1 MPLCLCV
8 LVVERIVVEA
18 IRMEERRDKIS
29 AHPALAALLILIAFT
44 SAFAQA
50 RCLTAD
56 EIKRISDQLDANI
69 TRPFNKKLSDDLI
82 KLAARQQQRLQDNV
96 ADNKSGDT
104 IIKTL
109 QTSREQNT
117 NELCAIVKQ
126 YGWPSRDL
134 VGDDGAR
141 AAFFL
146 LRNSS
151 TSELQ
156 RDLLP
161 VIIAAVKKGEIKKTA
176 FAAYIDQLR
185 LSAGLKQIFGT
196 QATILN
202 GFLVL
207 FPITDEIH
215 VDARRKQYDLPPLA
229 EYLRGLEKLY
239 RLPLIK
245 STGALTNS
253 FSDNSQI
260 SIARATD
267 SELLGASSSDD
278 VDVVRVETN
287 LVSLNISVY
296 ATKLRTEVAKLE
308 QKDFAIKEDGHP
320 QEISFFA
327 TTDVPFDL
335 VLLLDLSGST
345 ADKRDLIR
353 KSTRRFIEA
362 ARPADRIAIVTFA
375 DDFWIVSPLTVDRE
389 KLLSA
394 AKQISGGGGSRV
406 WDALE
411 FTLDQVLGSAT
422 SPRRRAVVFMTDG
435 VDNALGSGTAGSTI
449 SYADLLE
456 SVRKHDALIVPI
468 YLDTEDRDR
477 DSFLG
482 DMGRRMYENARNTL
496 GVLAYES
503 GGLYYSARKVEDLN
517 GVYEQVIEDLSKVYS
532 LGYRST
538 NQKRDGSWR
547 TVNIEISSHPDLK
560 TRARPGY
567 YAK

>member
-134 VGDDGAR
+134 VGVDGAR

-207 FPITDEIH
+207 FPITDENH

-239 RLPLIK
+239 RLPLIR
-245 STGALTNS
+245 STGALNNS

-267 SELLGASSSDD
+267 PELLTASSNDD

-287 LVSLNISVY
+287 LVSLNVSVY

-362 ARPADRIAIVTFA
+362 ARPADRLAIVTFA
-375 DDFWIVSPLTVDRE
+375 DTTEVICPLTADRA
-389 KLLSA
+389 KLIA
-394 AKQISGGGGSRV
+394 GANRIEGTGGTLL
-406 WDALE
+406 WDALK
-411 FTLDQVLGSAT
+411 FTLDNVVGPRTLG
-422 SPRRRAVVFMTDG
+422 RRRAIVLMTDG
-435 VDNALGSGTAGSTI
+435 VDNALGGSSGSGSAI
-449 SYADLLE
+449 SFADLLE
-456 SVRKHDALIVPI
+456 AVRKSDELLVPI
-468 YLDTEDRDR
+468 YLDTESDHDFAS
-477 DSFLG
+477 SF
-482 DMGRRMYENARNTL
+482 RRRIYENARKTL
-496 GVLAYES
+496 ALLAQES
-503 GGLYYSARKVEDLN
+503 GGLYYTARKIEDLN
-517 GVYEQVIEDLSKVYS
+517 GVYDQVINDLGKVYS
-532 LGYRST
+532 LGYKPT
-538 NQKRDGSWR
+538 NGKRDGSWR
-547 TVNIEISSHPDLK
+547 RVQIQIPNRADLSA
-560 TRARPGY
+560 RSRPGY
-567 YAK
+567 YAN

>member
-1 MPLCLCV
+1 MCCRLLPQFYLPVV
-8 LVVERIVVEA
+8 LF
-18 IRMEERRDKIS
+18 
-29 AHPALAALLILIAFT
+29 ILIAAA
-44 SAFAQA
+44 SALAQT

-56 EIKRISDQLDANI
+56 EIKRVSDQIAAHDA
-69 TRPFNKKLSDDLI
+69 RPFNKKLSEDLI
-82 KLAARQQQRLQDNV
+82 ELSAKQRQRLQDSV
-96 ADNKSGDT
+96 TDNKSGETLIDT
-104 IIKTL
+104 IRK
-109 QTSREQNT
+109 SREENT
-117 NELCAIVKQ
+117 NDLCAIVKQ
-126 YGWPSRDL
+126 YGWPTRDL
-134 VGDDGAR
+134 VGDEGAR

-161 VIIAAVKKGEIKKTA
+161 VIIAAVKKGEITKA
-176 FAAYIDQLR
+176 SFAAYIDRLR
-185 LSAGLKQIFGT
+185 LNAGLKQIFGT

-202 GFLVL
+202 DFLVL
-207 FPITDEIH
+207 FPITDEAH
-215 VDARRKQYDLPPLA
+215 VDARRKQYDLPPLR

-245 STGALTNS
+245 STGTLTNS
-253 FSDNSQI
+253 FSDQSRI

-267 SELLGASSSDD
+267 SELLTTSPNDG

-287 LVSLNISVY
+287 LVSLNVSVY
-296 ATKLRTEVAKLE
+296 ATKLRSEVAKLE
-308 QKDFAIKEDGHP
+308 QKDFTITEDGHP
-320 QEISFFA
+320 QEIGFFA
-327 TTDVPFDL
+327 TADVPFDL

-362 ARPADRIAIVTFA
+362 ARPSDRIAIVTFA
-375 DDFWIVSPLTVDRE
+375 DDFWIVSPLTADRA

-394 AKQISGGGGSRV
+394 ANRINGGGGSRV

-411 FTLDQVLGSAT
+411 FTLEQVLGSAT
-422 SPRRRAVVFMTDG
+422 SPRRRAIVFMTDG
-435 VDNALGSGTAGSTI
+435 VDNALEGGTSGSSI

-468 YLDTEDRDR
+468 YLDTEDRD
-477 DSFLG
+477 SYLG
-482 DMGRRMYENARNTL
+482 DQGRRMYENARNTL
-496 GVLAYES
+496 GVLAFES

-538 NQKRDGSWR
+538 NEKRDGSWR
-547 TVNIEISSHPDLK
+547 TVNIQITAHSDLK

>member
-1 MPLCLCV
+1 MLPPIHWT
-8 LVVERIVVEA
+8 VV
-18 IRMEERRDKIS
+18 
-29 AHPALAALLILIAFT
+29 PLLILIAAA
-44 SAFAQA
+44 SAFAQT

-56 EIKRISDQLDANI
+56 EIKRVSDQIAAND

-82 KLAARQQQRLQDNV
+82 KLSVKQQQRLQDNV
-96 ADNKSGDT
+96 TDNKSGDT
-104 IIKTL
+104 LIDTIRK
-109 QTSREQNT
+109 SREKNT
-117 NELCAIVKQ
+117 NDLCAIVKQ
-126 YGWPSRDL
+126 YGWPTRDL
-134 VGDDGAR
+134 VGDEGAR

-146 LRNSS
+146 LRNSA

-161 VIIAAVKKGEIKKTA
+161 VIIAAVKKGEITKAA
-176 FAAYIDQLR
+176 FATYIDRLR
-185 LSAGLKQIFGT
+185 LNAGLKQIFGT

-202 GFLVL
+202 DFLVL
-207 FPITDEIH
+207 FPITDETH
-215 VDARRKQYDLPPLA
+215 VDARRKQYDLPPLR

-245 STGALTNS
+245 STGTLTNS
-253 FSDNSQI
+253 FSDQSQT

-267 SELLGASSSDD
+267 PELLSASSSDD

-287 LVSLNISVY
+287 LVSLNISIY

-308 QKDFAIKEDGHP
+308 QKDFTITEDGHP

-327 TTDVPFDL
+327 TTEVPFDL

-353 KSTRRFIEA
+353 KSTKKFIEA
-362 ARPADRIAIVTFA
+362 ARPTDRIAIVTFA
-375 DDFWIVSPLTVDRE
+375 DDFWIVSPLTMDRE
-389 KLLSA
+389 RLFSA

-422 SPRRRAVVFMTDG
+422 SPRRRAIVFMTDG
-435 VDNALGSGTAGSTI
+435 VDNALQGGTAGSSI

-468 YLDTEDRDR
+468 YLDTEDRNS

-482 DMGRRMYENARNTL
+482 DMGRRAYENARNTL

-503 GGLYYSARKVEDLN
+503 GGLYYRARKVEDLN

-538 NQKRDGSWR
+538 NEKRDGSWR
-547 TVNIEISSHPDLK
+547 TVNIEITAHSDLK

>member
-1 MPLCLCV
+1 MALIETVRQLKSMYRRLLPQFHLP
-8 LVVERIVVEA
+8 VV
-18 IRMEERRDKIS
+18 
-29 AHPALAALLILIAFT
+29 PLLILIGTA
-44 SAFAQA
+44 SAFAQTK
-50 RCLTAD
+50 CLTAD
-56 EIKRISDQLDANI
+56 EIKRVSDQIAAND

-82 KLAARQQQRLQDNV
+82 KLSAKQQQRLQDNV
-96 ADNKSGDT
+96 TDNKSGDT
-104 IIKTL
+104 LIDTIRK
-109 QTSREQNT
+109 SREKNT
-117 NELCAIVKQ
+117 NDLCAIVKQ
-126 YGWPSRDL
+126 YGWPTRDL
-134 VGDDGAR
+134 VGDEGAR

-161 VIIAAVKKGEIKKTA
+161 VIIAAVKKGEITKAA
-176 FAAYIDQLR
+176 FATYIDRLR
-185 LSAGLKQIFGT
+185 LNAGLKQIFGT

-202 GFLVL
+202 DFLVL
-207 FPITDEIH
+207 FPITDEAH
-215 VDARRKQYDLPPLA
+215 VDARRKQYDLPPLR

-245 STGALTNS
+245 STGTLTNS
-253 FSDNSQI
+253 FSDQSQV

-267 SELLGASSSDD
+267 LELLGASSSNDD

-287 LVSLNISVY
+287 LVSLNVSVY
-296 ATKLRTEVAKLE
+296 GTKLRTEVAKLE
-308 QKDFAIKEDGHP
+308 QKDFTITEDGHP

-327 TTDVPFDL
+327 TTEVPFDL

-353 KSTRRFIEA
+353 KSTKKFIEA
-362 ARPADRIAIVTFA
+362 ARPTDRIAIVTFA
-375 DDFWIVSPLTVDRE
+375 DDFWIVSPLTMDRE
-389 KLLSA
+389 KLFAA

-411 FTLDQVLGSAT
+411 FTLDQVLGAAT

-435 VDNALGSGTAGSTI
+435 VDNALEGGIAGSSI

-456 SVRKHDALIVPI
+456 SVRKYDALIVPI

-482 DMGRRMYENARNTL
+482 DTGHRVYENARKTL

-538 NQKRDGSWR
+538 NEKRDGSWR
-547 TVNIEISSHPDLK
+547 TVNIEITAHADLK

>member
-1 MPLCLCV
+1 MYRRLLPQFHLP
-8 LVVERIVVEA
+8 VV
-18 IRMEERRDKIS
+18 
-29 AHPALAALLILIAFT
+29 PLLILIGAA
-44 SAFAQA
+44 SAFAQT

-56 EIKRISDQLDANI
+56 EIKRVGDQIAAND
-69 TRPFNKKLSDDLI
+69 TRPLNKKLSDDLI
-82 KLAARQQQRLQDNV
+82 NLSAKQQQRLQNNV
-96 ADNKSGDT
+96 TDNKSGDT
-104 IIKTL
+104 LIDTIRK
-109 QTSREQNT
+109 SREKNT
-117 NELCAIVKQ
+117 NDLCAIVKQ
-126 YGWPSRDL
+126 YGWPTRDL
-134 VGDDGAR
+134 VGDEGAR

-161 VIIAAVKKGEIKKTA
+161 VIIAAVKKGEITKAA
-176 FAAYIDQLR
+176 FAAYIDRLR
-185 LSAGLKQIFGT
+185 LNAGLKQIFGT

-202 GFLVL
+202 NFLVL
-207 FPITDEIH
+207 FPITDETH
-215 VDARRKQYDLPPLA
+215 VDARRKQYDLPPLR

-245 STGALTNS
+245 STGTLSNS
-253 FSDNSQI
+253 FSDNSQV

-267 SELLGASSSDD
+267 PELLTASSNDD

-287 LVSLNISVY
+287 LVSLNVSVY

-308 QKDFAIKEDGHP
+308 QKDFTITEDGHP

-327 TTDVPFDL
+327 TTEVPFDL

-345 ADKRDLIR
+345 AEKRDLIR

-375 DDFWIVSPLTVDRE
+375 DDFWIMSPLTVDRE
-389 KLLSA
+389 KLFSA
-394 AKQISGGGGSRV
+394 ARQITGGGGSRV

-411 FTLDQVLGSAT
+411 FTLDEVLGSAT

-435 VDNALGSGTAGSTI
+435 VDNALEGGTAGSSI

-482 DMGRRMYENARNTL
+482 DTGHRVYENARNTL
-496 GVLAYES
+496 GVLAFES

-532 LGYRST
+532 LGYRAT

-547 TVNIEISSHPDLK
+547 TVNIEITSHPDLK

>member
-1 MPLCLCV
+1 
-8 LVVERIVVEA
+8 
-18 IRMEERRDKIS
+18 
-29 AHPALAALLILIAFT
+29 
-44 SAFAQA
+44 
-50 RCLTAD
+50 
-56 EIKRISDQLDANI
+56 
-69 TRPFNKKLSDDLI
+69 
-82 KLAARQQQRLQDNV
+82 
-96 ADNKSGDT
+96 
-104 IIKTL
+104 
-109 QTSREQNT
+109 
-117 NELCAIVKQ
+117 
-126 YGWPSRDL
+126 
-134 VGDDGAR
+134 
-141 AAFFL
+141 
-146 LRNSS
+146 
-151 TSELQ
+151 
-156 RDLLP
+156 
-161 VIIAAVKKGEIKKTA
+161 
-176 FAAYIDQLR
+176 
-185 LSAGLKQIFGT
+185 
-196 QATILN
+196 
-202 GFLVL
+202 
-207 FPITDEIH
+207 
-215 VDARRKQYDLPPLA
+215 LPPLR

-245 STGALTNS
+245 STGTLTNS
-253 FSDNSQI
+253 FSDQSQI
-260 SIARATD
+260 SIARATE
-267 SELLGASSSDD
+267 SEVLSASANDD

-287 LVSLNISVY
+287 LVSLNVSVY

-308 QKDFAIKEDGHP
+308 QKDFTIKEDGHP

-362 ARPADRIAIVTFA
+362 ARPTDRIAIVTFA

-394 AKQISGGGGSRV
+394 ARQISGGGGSRV

-422 SPRRRAVVFMTDG
+422 SPRRRAIVFMTDG
-435 VDNALGSGTAGSTI
+435 VDNALGSGTAGSSI

-468 YLDTEDRDR
+468 YLDTEERE
-477 DSFLG
+477 SYMG
-482 DMGRRMYENARNTL
+482 DQGRRMYENARNTL
-496 GVLAYES
+496 GVLAFES
-503 GGLYYSARKVEDLN
+503 GGLYYSARKVEDLD

-538 NQKRDGSWR
+538 NEKRDGSWR
-547 TVNIEISSHPDLK
+547 TVNIEITAHSDLK

>member
-1 MPLCLCV
+1 MRTYCFV
-8 LVVERIVVEA
+8 KRVVVIEHIGMKERPH
-18 IRMEERRDKIS
+18 KIK
-29 AHPALAALLILIAFT
+29 AHPLVALLILITST
-44 SAFAQA
+44 SAFTQT

-56 EIKRISDQLDANI
+56 EIKRVSDQIAAND
-69 TRPFNKKLSDDLI
+69 TRPLNKKLSDDLI
-82 KLAARQQQRLQDNV
+82 KLSAKQQQRLQDNV
-96 ADNKSGDT
+96 TDNKSGNTLIDT
-104 IIKTL
+104 IRK
-109 QTSREQNT
+109 SREKNT
-117 NELCAIVKQ
+117 NDLCAIVKQ
-126 YGWPSRDL
+126 YGWPTRDL
-134 VGDDGAR
+134 VGDEGAR

-161 VIIAAVKKGEIKKTA
+161 VIIAAVKKGEITKAA
-176 FAAYIDQLR
+176 FATYIDRLR
-185 LSAGLKQIFGT
+185 LNAGLKQIFGT

-202 GFLVL
+202 DFLVL
-207 FPITDEIH
+207 FPITDESH
-215 VDARRKQYDLPPLA
+215 VDARRKQYDLPPLR

-245 STGALTNS
+245 STGTLTNS
-253 FSDNSQI
+253 FSDQSQI

-267 SELLGASSSDD
+267 PELLSASSNDD

-287 LVSLNISVY
+287 LVSLNVSIY

-308 QKDFAIKEDGHP
+308 QKDFTITEDGHP

-327 TTDVPFDL
+327 TTEVPFDL

-353 KSTRRFIEA
+353 KSTKKFIEA
-362 ARPADRIAIVTFA
+362 ARPTDRIAIVTFA
-375 DDFWIVSPLTVDRE
+375 DDFWIVSPLTMDRE
-389 KLLSA
+389 RLFSA

-435 VDNALGSGTAGSTI
+435 VDNALQGGTAGSTI

-468 YLDTEDRDR
+468 YLDTEDWDR

-482 DMGRRMYENARNTL
+482 DMGHRAYENARNTL
-496 GVLAYES
+496 GVLAFES
-503 GGLYYSARKVEDLN
+503 GGLYYRARKVEDLN

-538 NQKRDGSWR
+538 NEKRDGSWR
-547 TVNIEISSHPDLK
+547 TVNIEITAHSDLK

>member
-1 MPLCLCV
+1 MASLIETVPLVKSMYCRLLPQFNLP
-8 LVVERIVVEA
+8 LV
-18 IRMEERRDKIS
+18 
-29 AHPALAALLILIAFT
+29 ALLLLVAAI
-44 SAFAQA
+44 SSFAQT

-56 EIKRISDQLDANI
+56 EIKRVSDQIAAND

-82 KLAARQQQRLQDNV
+82 KLSAKQQQRLQDNV
-96 ADNKSGDT
+96 TDNKSGDT
-104 IIKTL
+104 LIDTIRK
-109 QTSREQNT
+109 SREKNT
-117 NELCAIVKQ
+117 NDLCAIVRQ
-126 YGWPSRDL
+126 YGWPTRDL
-134 VGDDGAR
+134 VGDEGAR
-141 AAFFL
+141 GAFFL

-161 VIIAAVKKGEIKKTA
+161 VIIAAVKKGEIRKTG

-207 FPITDEIH
+207 FPITDETH
-215 VDARRKQYDLPPLA
+215 VDARRKQYDLPPLR

-245 STGALTNS
+245 STGTLTNS
-253 FSDNSQI
+253 FSDQSQI

-267 SELLGASSSDD
+267 PELLSASSNDD

-287 LVSLNISVY
+287 LVSLNVSIY

-308 QKDFAIKEDGHP
+308 QKDFKITEDGHP

-327 TTDVPFDL
+327 TTKVPFDL

-353 KSTRRFIEA
+353 KSTKKFIEA
-362 ARPADRIAIVTFA
+362 ARPTDRIAIVTFA
-375 DDFWIVSPLTVDRE
+375 DDFWIVSPLTIDRE
-389 KLLSA
+389 RLFSA

-406 WDALE
+406 WDALD

-435 VDNALGSGTAGSTI
+435 VDNALQGGTAGSSI
-449 SYADLLE
+449 SYAELLE

-468 YLDTEDRDR
+468 YLDTEDWDR

-482 DMGRRMYENARNTL
+482 DIGHRAYENARNTL

-503 GGLYYSARKVEDLN
+503 GGLYYRARKVEDLN

-547 TVNIEISSHPDLK
+547 TVNIEITAHSDLK